1 MSDYTQQATHTPP
14 TPQFTPPISSAP
26 APHIIEPHIPQ
37 INIPHMGTSA
47 ANVPTPPVVTNP
59 PHTHPHLPEGVTQVA
74 IDAAI
79 RHVEQTGCTDG
90 ISPQIL
96 AAACQQI
103 EAQAAAQGIDL
114 TQPTTQPAPPP
125 GPENYVEAAV
135 MDKRGTF
142 ETFHNQRD
150 RLSTAVAEQRDAA
163 KRTYA
168 DALNKGEEK
177 SKDDAAQQANSKA
190 MKALVTQLK
199 ALDPET
205 IALINALGV
214 LSNTPEVLKS
224 IVWME
229 IIRIMR
235 SLISAE
241 TKQQV
246 RACMNGD
253 PSKA

>member
-1 MSDYTQQATHTPP
+1 MMNDLTQQAVHAPQA
-14 TPQFTPPISSAP
+14 PQFIPPISGAP
-26 APHIIEPHIPQ
+26 AAHVIEPQIPQ
-37 INIPHMGTSA
+37 VPIPHMGTSA
-47 ANVPTPPVVTNP
+47 LTVPTP
-59 PHTHPHLPEGVTQVA
+59 PEGVTQIA

-79 RHVEQTGCTDG
+79 RHVEQTGRTDG

-114 TQPTTQPAPPP
+114 TQPTAQPAPPSAP
-125 GPENYVEAAV
+125 ANYVEAAV

-142 ETFHNQRD
+142 ETFHNHREN
-150 RLSTAVAEQRDAA
+150 LNAAVAEQRDAA

-168 DALNKGEEK
+168 DALSRSGETSGEH
-177 SKDDAAQQANSKA
+177 AAQQANTEA
-190 MKALVTQLK
+190 MKALVNELK

-205 IALINALGV
+205 IALINAMGV

-224 IVWME
+224 IIWME
-229 IIRIMR
+229 IIRAMR
-235 SLISAE
+235 NLISTEAR
-241 TKQQV
+241 QQV

-253 PSKA
+253 PSKT